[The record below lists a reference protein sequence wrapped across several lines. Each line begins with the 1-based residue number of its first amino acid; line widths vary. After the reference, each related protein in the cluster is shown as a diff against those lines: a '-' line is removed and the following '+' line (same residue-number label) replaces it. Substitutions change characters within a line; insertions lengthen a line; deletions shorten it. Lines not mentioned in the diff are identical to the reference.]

1 MNGFPKLADYAL
13 LTLLAVIFASSFV
26 FTSIAVRDIPPFL
39 VVAGRLSIAL
49 VLFFLLMSVAG
60 SRWPRGCVW
69 IYIAGSAFF
78 GNALP
83 FSLINW
89 AQTSV
94 EASVT
99 SIYMA
104 VMPLATV
111 VLAHVT
117 TSDEKLNGGKFAGVL
132 LGLAGVVVLMGFDSL
147 RNLGGNTIKELAVI
161 LAALCYAVNA
171 LITRKL
177 TGVDP
182 RSLLTALMLLS
193 LLMVLPFALLSAS
206 KAALPDSYV
215 SSGYFAV
222 LALGVGPTAIA
233 SYLLLLII
241 SRQGASFLSQIN
253 FLVPL
258 AGTAFGIIFLQEHL
272 PADVWL
278 ALLLILGGIM
288 LARVSSSSA

>member
-1 MNGFPKLADYAL
+1 MIGSAKVADYGLLLL
-13 LTLLAVIFASSFV
+13 LTVILASSFV
-26 FTSIAVRDIPPFL
+26 FTSVAVRTISPLL
-39 VVAGRLSIAL
+39 VVTGRLSIAL
-49 VLFFLLMSVAG
+49 CLFVLLMLAAG
-60 SRWPRGCVW
+60 SRWPRGRVW
-69 IYIAGSAFF
+69 LYIAGSAFF

-99 SIYMA
+99 AIYMA

-111 VLAHVT
+111 VLAHLT
-117 TSDEKLNGGKFAGVL
+117 TSDEKLTRGKLAGVL
-132 LGLAGVVVLMGFDSL
+132 LGLAGVIVLMGFDSL
-147 RNLGGNTIKELAVI
+147 RNLGGDSIKELAVI

-177 TGVDP
+177 TGVDT

-193 LLMVLPFALLSAS
+193 VLMVLPFALFSMTP
-206 KAALPDSYV
+206 LPDRQNTG
-215 SSGYFAV
+215 GYLAV

-253 FLVPL
+253 FLLPL
-258 AGTAFGIIFLQEHL
+258 AGTAFGILFLNEHV
-272 PADVWL
+272 PPDVWL

-288 LARVSSSSA
+288 LAGVSSAPR

>member
-1 MNGFPKLADYAL
+1 MIGSPKIADYAL
-13 LTLLAVIFASSFV
+13 LILLAVILASSFV
-26 FTSIAVRDIPPFL
+26 FTSIAVRDISPLL
-39 VVAGRLSIAL
+39 VVSGRLAIAL
-49 VLFFLLMSVAG
+49 LLFFLLMIAAG
-60 SRWPRGCVW
+60 SHWPRGSVW
-69 IYIAGSAFF
+69 FYIAASALF

-94 EASVT
+94 AASVT

-111 VLAHVT
+111 ILAHFV
-117 TSDEKLNGGKFAGVL
+117 TSDEKLSSGKLAGVL

-147 RNLGGNTIKELAVI
+147 RTLGGNTVKELAIVF
-161 LAALCYAVNA
+161 AALCYAVNA
-171 LITRKL
+171 LIMRKL
-177 TGVDP
+177 SGVDV

-193 LLMVLPFALLSAS
+193 LFMVLPFALFFEIS
-206 KAALPDSYV
+206 LPERHAYG
-215 SSGYFAV
+215 GYLAV

-233 SYLLLLII
+233 TYLLLLII

-253 FLVPL
+253 FLLPIG
-258 AGTAFGIIFLQEHL
+258 GTAFGIIFLREHL
-272 PADVWL
+272 PPDALL

-288 LARVSSSSA
+288 LARISSTPA

>member
-1 MNGFPKLADYAL
+1 MTGSAKIADYGL
-13 LTLLAVIFASSFV
+13 LFLLAIILASSFV
-26 FTSIAVRDIPPFL
+26 FTSIAVRDISPLL
-39 VVAGRLSIAL
+39 VVTGRLSIAL
-49 VLFFLLMSVAG
+49 GLFFLLMIAAG
-60 SRWPRGCVW
+60 SRWPRGRVW
-69 IYIAGSAFF
+69 LYIAGSAFF

-99 SIYMA
+99 AIYMA

-111 VLAHVT
+111 VLAHLF
-117 TSDEKLNGGKFAGVL
+117 TSDEKLTRGKLAGVL

-147 RNLGGNTIKELAVI
+147 RHLGGNTIKELAVV

-177 TGVDP
+177 TGVDT

-193 LLMVLPFALLSAS
+193 VLMVLPFALLSADS
-206 KAALPDSYV
+206 LPDWQNSA
-215 SSGYFAV
+215 GYLSI

-233 SYLLLLII
+233 SYLV
-241 SRQGASFLSQIN
+241 RLSEL
-253 FLVPL
+253 F
-258 AGTAFGIIFLQEHL
+258 F
-272 PADVWL
+272 
-278 ALLLILGGIM
+278 
-288 LARVSSSSA
+288 

>member
-1 MNGFPKLADYAL
+1 MIGSPKVADYAL
-13 LTLLAVIFASSFV
+13 LLLLAVILGSSFV
-26 FTSIAVRDIPPFL
+26 FTSIAVREIAPLL
-39 VVAGRLSIAL
+39 VVTGRLSIAL
-49 VLFFLLMSVAG
+49 CLFFLLMMIAG
-60 SRWPRGCVW
+60 SKWPRGRIW
-69 IYIAGSAFF
+69 LYIAGSAFF

-99 SIYMA
+99 AIYMA

-111 VLAHVT
+111 VLAHFT
-117 TSDEKLNGGKFAGVL
+117 TRDEKLSYAKLAGVL
-132 LGLAGVVVLMGFDSL
+132 MGLGGVVVLMGFDSL
-147 RNLGGNTIKELAVI
+147 LNLGGNTIKELAVV

-177 TGVDP
+177 TDVDV

-193 LLMVLPFALLSAS
+193 VLMVLPFALLSAT
-206 KAALPDSYV
+206 ALPAAQGHG
-215 SSGYFAV
+215 GYLAV
-222 LALGVGPTAIA
+222 LALGIGPTAIA

-253 FLVPL
+253 FLLPL
-258 AGTAFGIIFLQEHL
+258 TGTAFGIIFLREHL
-272 PADVWL
+272 PPDAWL

-288 LARVSSSSA
+288 LARVTSIVA

>member
-1 MNGFPKLADYAL
+1 MTGSPKVADYAL

-26 FTSIAVRDIPPFL
+26 FTSIAVRDIPPLL

-49 VLFFLLMSVAG
+49 VIFFLLMSVAG
-60 SRWPRGCVW
+60 SRWPRGSVW
-69 IYIAGSAFF
+69 VYIAGSAFF

-111 VLAHVT
+111 VLAHFT
-117 TSDEKLNGGKFAGVL
+117 TSDEKLSGGKLVGVL

-147 RNLGGNTIKELAVI
+147 QNLGGNTIKELAVI

-177 TGVDP
+177 TGVDA
-182 RSLLTALMLLS
+182 RSLLTALTLLS
-193 LLMVLPFALLSAS
+193 VLMVLPFALLSAS
-206 KAALPDSYV
+206 
-215 SSGYFAV
+215 V

-258 AGTAFGIIFLQEHL
+258 AGTAFGIIFLREHL
-272 PADVWL
+272 PADAWL
-278 ALLLILGGIM
+278 ALLLILCGIM
-288 LARVSSSSA
+288 LARVSSSTA

>member
-1 MNGFPKLADYAL
+1 MNGFPKVADYAL
-13 LTLLAVIFASSFV
+13 LTLLAVILASSFV
-26 FTSIAVRDIPPFL
+26 FTSIAVRDIPPLL

-60 SRWPRGCVW
+60 SRWPRGPVW

-111 VLAHVT
+111 VLAHLT
-117 TSDEKLNGGKFAGVL
+117 TSDEKLNRGKFAGVL

-177 TGVDP
+177 TGVDA

-193 LLMVLPFALLSAS
+193 LLMVLPFALLSTS
-206 KAALPDSYV
+206 RTALPD